1 MPFSKHEV
9 SLYQKELRSFLLSN
23 ASVQESLTRTA
34 RMIQAAVHVTG
45 VYFVFLD
52 ANNEFRVI
60 PGFGISPEDTNSA
73 FLDDEIVFSDSSLIV
88 QDTTRDYRF
97 ANDNWVR
104 QLGIRMYVSVPL
116 RTGGNDHI
124 GLLCLTNRRRQDFS
138 VEDLGVLID
147 FASAAMEHI
156 ELQFDLFKGQ
166 ELPPQASQVHQE
178 GDDTSPS
185 HIEDTSDVIPD
196 DEILSK
202 VFESNLMNA
211 LPLPA
216 IAISEKG
223 EITFWNQSCIDLF
236 GYAKE
241 ERTNLNISE
250 LLQEEEQGK
259 EMQRLIKRVFNR
271 RRISGK
277 TLVFNSKKGEA
288 IVTKGRFYPVY
299 NDDKV
304 ESCLLVLTITNASG
318 TDINPWF
325 VASAEKSIFT
335 TRCSPLTFRLKLYS
349 NETISIESCSREFS
363 SLTGHSSGITRIPLE
378 EWVHSEDLFKWL
390 PRFSDM
396 QAGLIDMLS
405 YRILIENE
413 RTAQVRDTVA
423 VTEVD
428 LEEGSLILT
437 GVLEF
442 QATHEELKNL
452 SEIEIEPA
460 EEEAENPDEAPVDE
474 LDEIVQ

>member
-1 MPFSKHEV
+1 MPFSNNEV
-9 SLYQKELRSFLLSN
+9 SLYQKELRSFLLSD
-23 ASVQESLTRTA
+23 ARVQENLTRTA
-34 RMIQAAVHVTG
+34 RMIQAAVQVSG
-45 VYFVFLD
+45 VFFVFLD
-52 ANNEFRVI
+52 SKDDFRVI
-60 PGFGISPEDTNSA
+60 PGYGVSPEDTNSA
-73 FLDDEIVFSDSSLIV
+73 FLEAEVVFSDSSLIV

-104 QLGIRMYVSVPL
+104 QLGIRMYVSVPM
-116 RTGGNDHI
+116 RTHEGDHV

-147 FASAAMEHI
+147 FAASALEYI
-156 ELQFDLFKGQ
+156 ELQFDVFKG
-166 ELPPQASQVHQE
+166 EEMLPVRANHISEE

-185 HIEDTSDVIPD
+185 QDESEAGQDVLPGIA
-196 DEILSK
+196 E
-202 VFESNLMNA
+202 VQLMEA

-216 IAISEKG
+216 MAINSSG
-223 EITFWNQSCIDLF
+223 EITFWNQSCIDAF
-236 GYAKE
+236 GYSKE
-241 ERTNLNISE
+241 EIASLGIAG
-250 LLQEEEQGK
+250 LLLEEEQGK
-259 EMQRLIKRVFNR
+259 EMKRLIKRVFNR

-277 TLVFNSKKGEA
+277 TLVFNSRNGEPV
-288 IVTKGRFYPVY
+288 VTKGRFYPVY
-299 NDDKV
+299 NNEEV
-304 ESCLLVLTITNASG
+304 ESCLLVSTITSASG

-335 TRCSPLTFRLKLYS
+335 TRCSPLSFRLKLYS

-405 YRILIENE
+405 YRILVENE

-428 LEEGSLILT
+428 LDEGSLILT

-442 QATHEELKNL
+442 QATHEELNSL
-452 SEIEIEPA
+452 SEAEKESDN
-460 EEEAENPDEAPVDE
+460 EEEVPEETPVDA